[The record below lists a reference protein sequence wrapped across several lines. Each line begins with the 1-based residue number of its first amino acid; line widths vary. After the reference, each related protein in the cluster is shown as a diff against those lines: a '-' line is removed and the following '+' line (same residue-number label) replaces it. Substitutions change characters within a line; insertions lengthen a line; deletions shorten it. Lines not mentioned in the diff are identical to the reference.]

1 MPFEIPSILSII
13 FKIAT
18 TVLYIVGAWKL
29 FEKLKVRTFWSIIP
43 FAREYHIAKSIDMQ
57 DEAII
62 WYFTKTISDFGYYFT
77 FVFTQTGN
85 ENSLANLILN
95 ILVIVFGVI
104 NLIYGIRIF
113 RELALLFGMSRKW
126 IIAWLFFPRIT
137 CFYWGISKNI
147 LPTKRTIVVSES
159 STKAAGE
166 SGYIAPALEAGLT
179 ININSREVKNFL
191 TKKTLLKDIHLNIE
205 PGNMVLLLGG
215 SGAGKTTFLN
225 AVNGYEKADATIL
238 LNGIDVYEKFD
249 KMKYEIGFVPQQ
261 DLIRYDDTVYKTLSD
276 AALLRLPLGT
286 GRKAMHE
293 RIVDVMNLFGLT
305 SVKDNIVRKQS
316 GGQKKR
322 ISIASEFI
330 SNPSLF
336 ILDEP
341 DSGLDGILARELM
354 ERLHEI
360 SRQGKIVIVIT
371 HTPDRVIDL
380 FDKVIVLGKDKDR
393 TGRLCFYGSIDEA
406 KAFFGK
412 ETMEDIVRTI
422 NREDEGGEGKS
433 DELIEKYA
441 EVRNGK

>member
-1 MPFEIPSILSII
+1 MIFNILNMICKTATMVMYII
-13 FKIAT
+13 
-18 TVLYIVGAWKL
+18 GAWKL

-43 FAREYHIAKSIDMQ
+43 FGREYHIAKSIDME

-62 WYFTKTISDFGYYFT
+62 WYFTKVTSDFGYFFT
-77 FVFTQTGN
+77 QVFTQSGR
-85 ENSLANLILN
+85 EDSLANTILN
-95 ILVIVFGVI
+95 ILVVVFGVI

-113 RELALLFGMSRKW
+113 RELSLLFGMPKKW
-126 IIAWLFFPRIT
+126 TIAWLIFPRIT
-137 CFYWGISKNI
+137 CFYWGVSKKI
-147 LPTKRTIVVSES
+147 LPVNQRIAVSES
-159 STKAAGE
+159 TVMAAGE
-166 SGYIAPALEAGLT
+166 SGYVAPALESGLT
-179 ININSREVKNFL
+179 ININSRQVKNFL

-215 SGAGKTTFLN
+215 SGAGKTTFIN

-238 LNGIDVYEKFD
+238 LNGINVYEKFD

-261 DLIRYDDTVYKTLSD
+261 DLIRYDDTVFKTLSD
-276 AALLRLPLGT
+276 AASLRLPLGT
-286 GRKAMHE
+286 TRSAKLN
-293 RIVDVMNLFGLT
+293 RINKVMNLFGLN

-380 FDKVIVLGKDKDR
+380 FDKVIVLGKDRNR

-406 KAFFGK
+406 KSFFGK
-412 ETMEDIVRTI
+412 EKMEDIVRMI
-422 NREDEGGEGKS
+422 NREDEGGEGKA